1 MKKFGI
7 FLEFRKKENN
17 LINKIKSLFFQKII
31 GKKIFFLEK
40 PHLTLYTFT
49 TNAST
54 SVVKDI
60 FRKLF
65 HRSNIKRI
73 SYLRFNTFK
82 NDLFTGLDTSVL
94 LIKKEIKLVKL
105 QKKIYDNFSNYFYYE
120 YKNFNLFK
128 KNKIILLNYKKYCFP
143 YYGMIWIPHITIG
156 SFDYTKNNISNL
168 YNLNIPK
175 NFKISS
181 ITLNLISNLKAKKI
195 LTCR

>member
-17 LINKIKSLFFQKII
+17 LINKIKSLFFHKII
-31 GKKIFFLEK
+31 GKKFFFLEK

-105 QKKIYDNFSNYFYYE
+105 QKKIYDNFSDYFYYE